1 MIRGLLRHEKA
12 GAMRADS
19 SRWRRWFAAAIGV
32 VVLVGSA
39 VSPAWAQWVITDP
52 AVTARNAITAMVKE
66 YLLNV
71 QREQHSE
78 LRRMAR
84 RLSMHT
90 NLDKYALPDPPRWRT
105 HGGDYL
111 FAGPYNDALIFGDS
125 AGAAYVELTH
135 RLLSAA
141 EGLAHQPAGARRALL
156 ARLATIELSDA
167 AAIAATHDTGQLRF
181 NGRKK
186 ELPAIEALEAH
197 VIDPSNE
204 QSATA
209 VLDKISGA
217 GLIAARQRQA
227 RAQLLAGIVEQL
239 LVEGKRAR
247 DTEAAAMN
255 MQLTTWRD
263 GRAANEAF
271 VAGTANALST
281 WRQP

>member
-1 MIRGLLRHEKA
+1 MNEPRYRDAPHPRSWSGLRGGLAALLFIYLA
-12 GAMRADS
+12 AS
-19 SRWRRWFAAAIGV
+19 SVSAQLV
-32 VVLVGSA
+32 VN
-39 VSPAWAQWVITDP
+39 DP
-52 AVTARNAITAMVKE
+52 AVTARNAITATVKE

-71 QREQHSE
+71 QREQHSK
-78 LRRMAR
+78 LRRMAT

-111 FAGPYNDALIFGDS
+111 FAGPYNDALIFGD
-125 AGAAYVELTH
+125 AGGAAYVELTH

-141 EGLAHQPAGARRALL
+141 QGLSRLPAGARRSLL
-156 ARLATIELSDA
+156 ARLATIELTDA
-167 AAIAATHDTGQLRF
+167 AAIAATHDSGQLRL
-181 NGRKK
+181 NGRRR
-186 ELPAIEALEAH
+186 ELQAIDALETH

-209 VLDKISGA
+209 VLDKVSGA
-217 GLIAARQRQA
+217 VLIGARQRQA
-227 RAQLLAGIVEQL
+227 RSQLLAGIVEQL

-247 DTEAAAMN
+247 DSEAAAMN
-255 MQLTTWRD
+255 MRLVTWRD

-271 VAGTANALST
+271 VAGTADALST

>member
-1 MIRGLLRHEKA
+1 MNEPRHRDARHPRSWWSTLRGGLAALPFICLA
-12 GAMRADS
+12 AS
-19 SRWRRWFAAAIGV
+19 SVSAQLV
-32 VVLVGSA
+32 VN
-39 VSPAWAQWVITDP
+39 DP
-52 AVTARNAITAMVKE
+52 AVTARNAITATVKE

-71 QREQHSE
+71 QREQHSK

-111 FAGPYNDALIFGDS
+111 FAGPYNDALIFGDA
-125 AGAAYVELTH
+125 AGGAYVELTH

-141 EGLAHQPAGARRALL
+141 DGLARLPAHARQTVL
-156 ARLATIELSDA
+156 ARLATIQLTDA
-167 AAIAATHDTGQLRF
+167 AAIAATHDTGQLRY
-181 NGRKK
+181 NGRKR
-186 ELPAIEALEAH
+186 ELPAIDALEAH

-227 RAQLLAGIVEQL
+227 RAQLLAGIVEHL
-239 LVEGKRAR
+239 LIDNKRAR
-247 DTEAAAMN
+247 DAEATAMN
-255 MQLTTWRD
+255 MQLVTWRD

-271 VAGTANALST
+271 VAGTGDALRN

>member
-1 MIRGLLRHEKA
+1 M
-12 GAMRADS
+12 
-19 SRWRRWFAAAIGV
+19 SRLIATAILVFAA
-32 VVLVGSA
+32 S
-39 VSPAWAQWVITDP
+39 SSAWAQLVITDP
-52 AVTARNAITAMVKE
+52 AVTARNAITATLKE

-71 QREQHSE
+71 QREQHSK

-111 FAGPYNDALIFGDS
+111 FAGPYNDALIFGDA
-125 AGAAYVELTH
+125 AGTAYVELTN

-141 EGLAHQPAGARRALL
+141 EGLSRLPADARRSLL
-156 ARLATIELSDA
+156 ARLATIESTDA

-186 ELPAIEALEAH
+186 ELPAIDALEAH

-209 VLDKISGA
+209 VLDKMSGA
-217 GLIAARQRQA
+217 VLIGARQRQA

-247 DTEAAAMN
+247 DSEAAAMN
-255 MQLTTWRD
+255 MQLVTWRD

-271 VAGTANALST
+271 VAGTANALNA

>member
-1 MIRGLLRHEKA
+1 MKEPRHRDARHPHWWFGLRG
-12 GAMRADS
+12 G
-19 SRWRRWFAAAIGV
+19 FAAIVLSCLAASSVSAQLV
-32 VVLVGSA
+32 VN
-39 VSPAWAQWVITDP
+39 DP
-52 AVTARNAITAMVKE
+52 AVTARNAITAMVKD

-78 LRRMAR
+78 LRRMAT

-90 NLDKYALPDPPRWRT
+90 NLNKYALPDPPRWRT

-111 FAGPYNDALIFGDS
+111 FAGPYNDALIFGD
-125 AGAAYVELTH
+125 AGGTAYVELTH

-141 EGLAHQPAGARRALL
+141 QGLSRLPADARRSLL
-156 ARLATIELSDA
+156 ARLATIELTDA
-167 AAIAATHDTGQLRF
+167 AAIAATHDSGQLRL
-181 NGRKK
+181 NGRRR
-186 ELPAIEALEAH
+186 ELQAIEALETD

-217 GLIAARQRQA
+217 VLIGARQRQS

-239 LVEGKRAR
+239 LIEGKRAR
-247 DTEAAAMN
+247 DSEAAAMN
-255 MQLTTWRD
+255 MRLVTWRD

-271 VAGTANALST
+271 VAGSADALRT

>member
-1 MIRGLLRHEKA
+1 
-12 GAMRADS
+12 
-19 SRWRRWFAAAIGV
+19 
-32 VVLVGSA
+32 
-39 VSPAWAQWVITDP
+39 
-52 AVTARNAITAMVKE
+52 MVKE

-78 LRRMAR
+78 LRRMAT

-90 NLDKYALPDPPRWRT
+90 NLDKFALPDPPRWRT

-111 FAGPYNDALIFGDS
+111 FAGPYNDALILGDAS
-125 AGAAYVELTH
+125 GAAYVELTH

-141 EGLAHQPAGARRALL
+141 QGLARLPSGARRALL
-156 ARLATIELSDA
+156 SRLATIELTDA
-167 AAIAATHDTGQLRF
+167 AAIAATHDSGQLRLS
-181 NGRKK
+181 GRRR
-186 ELPAIEALEAH
+186 ELQAIYALEAH
-197 VIDPSNE
+197 VIDPSHE

-217 GLIAARQRQA
+217 ALIAARQRQA
-227 RAQLLAGIVEQL
+227 RAQLLTGIVEQL

-247 DTEAAAMN
+247 DSEAAAMN

-271 VAGTANALST
+271 VRGTAHALST

>member
-1 MIRGLLRHEKA
+1 MKEPRVRTARHPRWWSGPRG
-12 GAMRADS
+12 G
-19 SRWRRWFAAAIGV
+19 FAALPLICLAASSASPQLV
-32 VVLVGSA
+32 VN
-39 VSPAWAQWVITDP
+39 DP

-78 LRRMAR
+78 LRRMAT

-90 NLDKYALPDPPRWRT
+90 NLNKYAMPDPPRWRT
-105 HGGDYL
+105 HGGDFL
-111 FAGPYNDALIFGDS
+111 FAGPYNDALMFGD
-125 AGAAYVELTH
+125 AGGVAYMELTH

-141 EGLAHQPAGARRALL
+141 QGLSRLPAGARRSLL
-156 ARLATIELSDA
+156 ARLATIELTDA
-167 AAIAATHDTGQLRF
+167 AAIAATHDSGQLRL
-181 NGRKK
+181 NGRRR
-186 ELPAIEALEAH
+186 ELQAIDALETD
-197 VIDPSNE
+197 VINPSNE

-217 GLIAARQRQA
+217 VLIGSRQRQA

-239 LVEGKRAR
+239 LIEGKRAR
-247 DTEAAAMN
+247 DSEAAAMN
-255 MQLTTWRD
+255 MRLVTWRD

-271 VAGTANALST
+271 VAGSADALST

>member
-1 MIRGLLRHEKA
+1 M
-12 GAMRADS
+12 
-19 SRWRRWFAAAIGV
+19 SRLVATAILVFAA
-32 VVLVGSA
+32 S
-39 VSPAWAQWVITDP
+39 STAWAQWVITDP
-52 AVTARNAITAMVKE
+52 AVTARNAITATLKE
-66 YLLNV
+66 YLLNL
-71 QREQHSE
+71 QREQHSK
-78 LRRMAR
+78 LRRMAT

-111 FAGPYNDALIFGDS
+111 FGGPYNDALIFGD
-125 AGAAYVELTH
+125 ATGAAYVELTN

-141 EGLAHQPAGARRALL
+141 GGLARLPADARRSLL
-156 ARLATIELSDA
+156 ARLATIELTDA
-167 AAIAATHDTGQLRF
+167 AAIAATHNTGQLRF

-186 ELPAIEALEAH
+186 ELPAIDALEAH

-204 QSATA
+204 QSTTA
-209 VLDKISGA
+209 VLDKMSGA
-217 GLIAARQRQA
+217 VLIAARQRQA

-239 LVEGKRAR
+239 LVESKRAR

-255 MQLTTWRD
+255 MQLVTWRD

-271 VAGTANALST
+271 VSGTASALNT

>member
-1 MIRGLLRHEKA
+1 MKESRHARALR
-12 GAMRADS
+12 RY
-19 SRWRRWFAAAIGV
+19 RWRSFLGAAISALAV
-32 VVLVGSA
+32 VGFAPSGA
-39 VSPAWAQWVITDP
+39 SAQWVIHDP
-52 AVTARNAITAMVKE
+52 AVTARNAITATVKE

-71 QREQHSE
+71 QRQQHAK

-84 RLSMHT
+84 RLSAHT
-90 NLDKYALPDPPRWRT
+90 NLDKYAPPDPPRWRT

-111 FAGPYNDALIFGDS
+111 FAGPYNEALIFGD
-125 AGAAYVELTH
+125 ATGAAYVELTH

-141 EGLAHQPAGARRALL
+141 ELLACVPEGARRSLL
-156 ARLATIELSDA
+156 AHLATIELADA

-186 ELPAIEALEAH
+186 ELPAIDGLESD

-217 GLIAARQRQA
+217 VLIAARQRQS

-239 LVEGKRAR
+239 LIDSKRAR

-255 MQLTTWRD
+255 MQLVTWRD

-271 VAGTANALST
+271 VAGTANALNT

>member
-1 MIRGLLRHEKA
+1 M
-12 GAMRADS
+12 
-19 SRWRRWFAAAIGV
+19 
-32 VVLVGSA
+32 A
-39 VSPAWAQWVITDP
+39 VSPVWAQWVINDP
-52 AVTARNAITAMVKE
+52 AVTVRNAITARVKE

-71 QREQHSE
+71 QREQHAK

-84 RLSMHT
+84 RLSAHT

-105 HGGDYL
+105 HGGDSYI
-111 FAGPYNDALIFGDS
+111 FAGPYNDALIFGDA

-135 RLLSAA
+135 QLLSAA
-141 EGLAHQPAGARRALL
+141 EGLARLPADARRSLL
-156 ARLATIELSDA
+156 ARLATIELTDA
-167 AAIAATHDTGQLRF
+167 VAIAATHDTGQLRF

-186 ELPAIEALEAH
+186 VLPAIDALEAH

-209 VLDKISGA
+209 VLDKMSGA
-217 GLIAARQRQA
+217 VLIAARQRQA

-239 LVEGKRAR
+239 LVENKRAR

-255 MQLTTWRD
+255 MQLVTWRD
-263 GRAANEAF
+263 CRAANEAF
-271 VAGTANALST
+271 VAGTAHALNT

>member
-1 MIRGLLRHEKA
+1 MNEPRHRDAPHPRSSWSGVRGGLAALLLIYLA
-12 GAMRADS
+12 AS
-19 SRWRRWFAAAIGV
+19 SVSAQLV
-32 VVLVGSA
+32 VN
-39 VSPAWAQWVITDP
+39 DP
-52 AVTARNAITAMVKE
+52 AVTARNAITATVKE

-71 QREQHSE
+71 QREQHSK
-78 LRRMAR
+78 LRRMAT

-90 NLDKYALPDPPRWRT
+90 NLGKYALPDPPRWRT

-111 FAGPYNDALIFGDS
+111 FAGPYNDALIFGD
-125 AGAAYVELTH
+125 AGGAAYVELTH

-141 EGLAHQPAGARRALL
+141 QGLSRLPADARRSLL
-156 ARLATIELSDA
+156 AGLATIELTDA
-167 AAIAATHDTGQLRF
+167 AAIAATHDSGQLRL
-181 NGRKK
+181 NGRRR
-186 ELPAIEALEAH
+186 ELQAIDALETH

-217 GLIAARQRQA
+217 VVIAARQRQA

-247 DTEAAAMN
+247 DSEAAAMN
-255 MQLTTWRD
+255 MRLVTWRD

-271 VAGTANALST
+271 VAGSADALTT

>member
-1 MIRGLLRHEKA
+1 MNEPRHRDAQHPRSWWSTLRGGL
-12 GAMRADS
+12 
-19 SRWRRWFAAAIGV
+19 AALPLIYLAT
-32 VVLVGSA
+32 
-39 VSPAWAQWVITDP
+39 SPASAQLVINDP
-52 AVTARNAITAMVKE
+52 AVTARNAITATVKE

-71 QREQHSE
+71 QQEQHAK

-84 RLSMHT
+84 RLSAHT

-111 FAGPYNDALIFGDS
+111 FAGPYNDALIFGD
-125 AGAAYVELTH
+125 AGGAAYVELTH

-141 EGLAHQPAGARRALL
+141 QGLSRLPADARRSLL
-156 ARLATIELSDA
+156 ARLATIELTDA
-167 AAIAATHDTGQLRF
+167 AAIAATHDSGQLRL
-181 NGRKK
+181 NGRRR
-186 ELPAIEALEAH
+186 ELQAIDALETH

-217 GLIAARQRQA
+217 VVIAARQRQA

-247 DTEAAAMN
+247 DSEAAAMN
-255 MQLTTWRD
+255 MRLVTWRD
-263 GRAANEAF
+263 GRAANDAF
-271 VAGTANALST
+271 VAGSADALQA